1 MAKTK
6 ILIKPNTISETVG
19 FGGNIDIN
27 QLTPSIVIA
36 QTMHLKR
43 ILGTGLYAK
52 IEADYSAGTLTGLY
66 ETIYTDYVIDMLSF
80 FACSIYLSINTS
92 KTTNSGTYKIGAEGS
107 SNTPL
112 NELSILGKTYES
124 IAITYENNFYDF
136 MSKNTVPEYGQNNDT
151 QNTTNLIGWY

>member
-36 QTMHLKR
+36 QTTYIKR
-43 ILGTGLYAK
+43 ILGTDLYDK
-52 IEADYSAGTLTGLY
+52 ISADYSAGTLTGIY

-80 FACSIYLSINTS
+80 FACSVYLSINTS
-92 KTTNSGTYKIGAEGS
+92 KTTNAGTYKIGVEGS
-107 SNTPL
+107 TNTPL
-112 NELSILGKTYES
+112 NELTILGKTYES
-124 IAITYENNFYDF
+124 IAIQYETNFYEF
-136 MSKNTVPEYGQNNDT
+136 INKNSVPEYGNNNDT

>member
-36 QTMHLKR
+36 QTTYLKR
-43 ILGTGLYAK
+43 ILGTDLYDR
-52 IEADYSAGTLTGLY
+52 IEADYSAGTLSGTY

-80 FACSIYLSINTS
+80 FSCSVYLSINTS
-92 KTTNSGTYKIGAEGS
+92 KTTNAGTYKIGVEGS
-107 SNTPL
+107 QNTPA
-112 NELSILGKTYES
+112 NELTILGKTYES
-124 IAITYENNFYDF
+124 IAIQYESNFYEF
-136 MSKNTVPEYGQNNDT
+136 ISKNPVPEYGNNNDT
-151 QNTTNLIGWY
+151 KNTTNLVGWY

>member
-36 QTMHLKR
+36 QTTYIKR
-43 ILGTGLYAK
+43 ILGTDLYDK
-52 IEADYSAGTLTGLY
+52 ISTDYSAGTLAGIY

-80 FACSIYLSINTS
+80 FACSVYLSINTS
-92 KTTNSGTYKIGAEGS
+92 KTTNAGTYKIGVEGS
-107 SNTPL
+107 TNTPL
-112 NELSILGKTYES
+112 NELTILGKTYES
-124 IAITYENNFYDF
+124 IAIQYETNFYEF
-136 MSKNTVPEYGQNNDT
+136 INKNSIPEYGKNNDT
-151 QNTTNLIGWY
+151 QNTTNLIGWF